1 MIPRRST
8 LLFVAILSVLAILI
22 VISSF
27 LLINVGVKAAAVAR
41 PKTGYYYKWH
51 VMMIGKRIDSP
62 FWQEVYAGAKLSG
75 EAKGAIVEL
84 IGPSSDADVK
94 SLDEYIDFAIA
105 TRVNGILA
113 YVSDNHETSA
123 ALGRAR
129 ASGIPVITLENDA
142 LGSTRQAFVG
152 VSSYELGKMLGSLV
166 LKSAG
171 RTGDAMIVLENGAEK
186 SSETIMLSGIHEATV
201 SRPGLRIQTIASDGS
216 AGPGGDDALR
226 QRILNDRRLSVIV
239 CLNVEDTMRIVQ
251 TVIELNRS
259 SSIQIIAFRES
270 PEILDYVKKGIVTA
284 VVAINARQMG
294 ERSVS
299 AMLEY
304 LETGHSNDYVITDMH
319 VITGESLKESD

>member
-1 MIPRRST
+1 MVPRKST
-8 LLFVAILSVLAILI
+8 LMFVVLLSAIAALI
-22 VISSF
+22 ATSSL
-27 LLINVGVKAAAVAR
+27 LLIRVGAKASAVAR
-41 PKTGYYYKWH
+41 PKTGYMYKWH

-62 FWQEVYAGAKLSG
+62 FWQEVYAGAKLTG

-94 SLDEYIDFAIA
+94 SPDEYIDFAIA

-113 YVSDNHETSA
+113 YVSDSHETEA
-123 ALGRAR
+123 ALSRAR

-152 VSSYELGKMLGSLV
+152 VSSYELGKMLGALV

-171 RTGDAMIVLENGAEK
+171 RTGDAMIVLENGAVK

-201 SRPGLRIQTIASDGS
+201 SRPGLRIQTFSSDWS
-216 AGPGGDDALR
+216 AVSGGDDALR

-239 CLNVEDTMRIVQ
+239 SLNVEDTMRIVQ

-259 SSIQIIAFRES
+259 GSIQIVAFRES
-270 PEILDYVKKGIVTA
+270 PEILDYVKKGIVSA

-294 ERSVS
+294 ERSVN

-319 VITGESLKESD
+319 VITGESLKASD